1 MMMEKDTLIELK
13 QALVKEHMIGDI
25 NLSHVD
31 KDFYDDVR
39 EYIKETKNDEARVL
53 FAQFKRSRITKLLRL
68 ACAFTDSMSIAE
80 FLAPEELQLYR
91 DVTDELERYWQ

>member
-1 MMMEKDTLIELK
+1 MMEKDMLLLLK
-13 QALVKEHMIGDI
+13 QMMVKEHMVGEI

-39 EYIKETKNDEARVL
+39 EYLKGSSNDEARVL

-68 ACAFTDSMSIAE
+68 ACAFTNSTELSE
-80 FLAPEELQLYR
+80 FLTPEELILYR
-91 DVTDELERYWQ
+91 NITDELERYWQ